1 MTELVS
7 VNRERLDAL
16 ARRYMDE
23 IHDRCGHE
31 PMSLDE
37 FLVQYPLCE
46 ADRMMGVGILALY
59 PEYGGECGPEG

>member
-1 MTELVS
+1 MSETIQ

-16 ARRYMDE
+16 ANRYMDE

-37 FLVQYPLCE
+37 FIVQYDLCE
-46 ADRMMGVGILALY
+46 GDRMMGLSILALY
-59 PEYGGECGPEG
+59 PEYGGENEPE